1 MEVARATEIF
11 DYWFSGP
18 DNYVVVWTKFTQ
30 VKRDGRGGG
39 GGICKVRNPSRA
51 YLQYRRAET
60 AVRTTSCV
68 SG

>member
-1 MEVARATEIF
+1 MEVARAIEIF

-39 GGICKVRNPSRA
+39 LSARYGTPVGHIYSI
-51 YLQYRRAET
+51 AEQ
-60 AVRTTSCV
+60 RQP
-68 SG
+68 